1 MAIYQPRGEQSGTGS
16 DAPHLFVPQS
26 CIAAT
31 LRYHSSVVHTE
42 HILPLADK
50 RQLSYLECGD
60 PQGYPVLWC
69 HGNPGSRRGWP
80 LLLSRTGSVK
90 ARVIIPDRPGF
101 GKSDPQP
108 SQSYL
113 AWPADIVQLVDALDI
128 EQFVVAGVSGGGPF
142 ALACACQLSDRVAA
156 VGLISTGPPVA
167 EVLRQANFTN
177 RLVFTL
183 GRRAPHLI
191 RFYSFLLSHLARRRP
206 NRMIRQ
212 LLSGYGEADSP
223 LPHRPDLQDFFR
235 QYLGAAYAQGG
246 RASADEI
253 VRFSRSW
260 HLPLPQITT
269 PVHLWHGEAD
279 TALPPSFGRHL
290 AEQLPHC
297 SAQFIP
303 AAGHLWILD
312 HLHEVLEMLLRE
324 VHPTSLLD

>member
-1 MAIYQPRGEQSGTGS
+1 M
-16 DAPHLFVPQS
+16 VP
-26 CIAAT
+26 T
-31 LRYHSSVVHTE
+31 KHV
-42 HILPLADK
+42 LPLADK

-69 HGNPGSRRGWP
+69 HGNPGSRLGWP
-80 LLLSRTGSVK
+80 LLLNRTGSVK
-90 ARVIIPDRPGF
+90 APVIIPDRPGF

-128 EQFVVAGVSGGGPF
+128 AQFVVAGVSGGGPF
-142 ALACACQLSDRVAA
+142 ALACAWQLSDRVAA

-167 EVLRQANFTN
+167 EVLRQASFTN

-183 GRRAPHLI
+183 GRRAPPLI
-191 RFYSFLLSHLARRRP
+191 RFYSVLLSHLARHRP
-206 NRMIRQ
+206 DRMIRQ
-212 LLSGYGEADSP
+212 LLSGYGETGSP
-223 LPHRPDLQDFFR
+223 LLHRPDLQDFFR

-253 VRFSRSW
+253 VRFSRPW

-303 AAGHLWILD
+303 AAGHLWLLD
-312 HLHEVLEMLLRE
+312 HFHEVVETLLRE
-324 VHPTSLLD
+324 VKPTSLQIRPSHTRL